1 MKTVKSIIKNTLFSF
16 VIFLLF
22 TSCIVGLGPAIDLMA
37 PEVTLDSHSNNDSVP
52 ESFVLYGTA
61 TDNEAVSKITISFED
76 AEMYY
81 QIVPGESTWQKKN
94 QKTGDWKAIQNDSN
108 NYCNQVNGTW
118 NWSVVIDTDDKTSAK
133 TDSTFTFT
141 IIVYDKLGNSTK
153 KSKVDCSVVLDTSN
167 PSVSIYK
174 PELFEGTYESIVAST
189 SGYETKDGNV
199 ISRLLNGDIIF
210 SGRISNSVS
219 FKGMKIE
226 FDNGKLKSGINKT
239 TGLSAVTS
247 IEDILNL
254 GTESSLGDST
264 APTVYYSKLIEKSDL
279 KEWTLKVSPEE
290 WATSESGIA
299 NGLNTG
305 KHIIRV
311 VTTALSSSGSWERK
325 VIGYFLWYPEADIPW
340 LTVSVGDESFTDS
353 EFVRTECYPGSNIS
367 GIAQDDDEIQSF
379 VTRVY
384 KLSGSNTFT
393 LYSATDYQNPVTHTI
408 SVDSPKY
415 AAWTMKVPTETGV
428 YKLEMELKDKTG
440 NSVIEERY
448 FKSSDVGAPNIT
460 ITSPVNDTYAITNA
474 EGNIAFKASAVDNTK
489 LESFAFVWLNPKNSS
504 DPNNKIKYLTGTD
517 ANWAEATEDGWSDT
531 AGNKIFKIELN
542 DDGRTAYLDKTYNL
556 YENFGIDGEEVLLG
570 TQDFI
575 FRASDG
581 VNTCVTTLTL
591 SGDSLTPEVSF
602 NNISFG
608 SSTPQSLENN
618 IPSFEKSVTG
628 EKATI
633 TGTWSDKFTPNLNN
647 LEKIK
652 IFTVNWGGSDYDLE
666 KDNIKADG
674 TWEVKIKAPAGGG
687 TITAKIQDYAGNSK
701 TVQAAVNIETADLSL
716 SRIGCENDDGAY
728 KAGSE
733 IIVTLNFSKN
743 TDVELGSELKLPYLV
758 LNNGGKAVYI
768 NETASQIITTGSG
781 STIHRY
787 KYIVSESDR
796 DVENLGVSG
805 IVLNGAVWK
814 DSKVENEFTFFKETS
829 NADGSRDI
837 NLQDGNSLEKTRAIK
852 IDNTKPAV
860 SSINVFSS
868 GSSGNY
874 YKEGDSILLLLNFTE
889 NVTVTN
895 YSSLSLNF
903 AHGKSSDLN
912 SATLSGSNGIIFTHK
927 VEAGENTSQFK
938 LNDSSPFI
946 NTGVIVTDSAGN
958 DLAWDSITTGNIT
971 ITNFD
976 KVIIDTTPPFAPKFM
991 NADGTTTWNPS
1002 SIILDNE
1009 GTSFTLQK
1017 QNYDVNSM
1025 EYSVDNGTTWVTYS
1039 GKVDLKNNGSYTV
1052 IARATDN
1059 AGNVSVKSSPDITF
1073 TIDKGE
1079 LLSKITADTSSGSYG
1094 VGKTITG
1101 RIEFRKAVT
1110 IPKGAK
1116 VTLNIANSNEKIN
1129 KRDCDITECID
1140 SSKNSTKFTFA
1151 YTVVEGDA
1159 IDKLDVIELALGNVT
1174 VDGKT
1179 VDINNPDESSEK
1191 RFKNNRTI
1199 KIDGIAP
1206 KISGNPTMS
1215 GTKLTIPFDSVIS
1228 KGSGSILITYD
1239 TTVENNEFHVPAV
1252 LTASEYS
1259 ELEAI
1264 FKDQNSAVKLSD
1276 YYKQGTNGAKVSGD
1290 TLVNDTSTKYILNKT
1305 KTDNGITTID
1315 DTNQEL
1321 VDAFKAAGKHQVTVP
1336 VIADEVSLSNDK
1348 KTMIVDLSSTYAVP
1362 VKGAVYSITIPDGL
1376 VIDEVNNKYVATK
1389 SYSVTVSGVE
1399 KPEII
1404 IIKPSY
1410 SITNTGNTKAAS
1422 VNMEDVQSATMY
1434 ITCRTPGAK
1443 INYGLNSV
1451 KSTEKI
1457 INSNPILDV
1466 KTGNV
1471 ITNLDGYTRTNDP
1484 IAPTEIT
1491 TNYSKA
1497 VLLGNSDNVS
1507 TYGEATGLKFAIAAR
1522 TSKNDVSSE
1531 ISYEYATRT
1540 VLKFY
1545 LHHYRDSGNDSTGD
1559 STTGNEKIR
1568 NMRIWLTGG
1577 DSDSGPNS
1585 LETFPLAWND
1595 SSKFKLMAGDK
1606 TNPSSTDDKISMYGS
1621 WWWVSWDITS
1631 ATYIGF
1637 VAGNVPEDANTSGPD
1652 YWFVSD
1658 YLWTL
1663 NKSQY
1668 PLYPGETLLM
1678 AAHGD
1683 EDKWDNKTLRQD
1695 SNYNNYWYFIPY
1707 GARFSFRA
1715 DKKITR

>member
-1 MKTVKSIIKNTLFSF
+1 MNKIIKNKLIYVSTFLIS
-16 VIFLLF
+16 FLLF
-22 TSCIVGLGPAIDLMA
+22 SSCIVGLGPAIDLMA

-108 NYCNQVNGTW
+108 NYCKQVNGTW
-118 NWSVVIDTDDKTSAK
+118 NWSVTIDTDDKTSAK

-199 ISRLLNGDIIF
+199 ISRLLNGDITF

-279 KEWTLKVSPEE
+279 KEWTLTVSPEE

-325 VIGYFLWYPEADIPW
+325 VVGYFLWYPEADVPW
-340 LTVSVGDESFTDS
+340 LTVSVGDVSFTDS
-353 EFVRTECYPGSNIS
+353 ESVGTECYPGSNIS

-384 KLSGSNTFT
+384 KLSGSSTFT

-860 SSINVFSS
+860 SSINVLSS

-1017 QNYDVNSM
+1017 QNDDVNSM

-1159 IDKLDVIELALGNVT
+1159 IDELDVIELALGNVT

-1191 RFKNNRTI
+1191 RFKKNRTI

-1206 KISGNPTMS
+1206 KISGTPSIS
-1215 GTKLTIPFDSVIS
+1215 GTTMTIEFDSAVS
-1228 KGSGSILITYD
+1228 KGSGSIEIEY
-1239 TTVENNEFHVPAV
+1239 VNENSDNGQKFHVPAV

-1259 ELEAI
+1259 ELKAI
-1264 FKDQNSAVKLSD
+1264 FAAQNPAVTLSM
-1276 YYKQGTNGAKVSGD
+1276 YYEQGTNGAKVSGN
-1290 TLVNDTSTKYILNKT
+1290 TLVNDTSTKYTLKINKT
-1305 KTDNGITTID
+1305 DSGVESISDTDSNLVKAFITA
-1315 DTNQEL
+1315 N
-1321 VDAFKAAGKHQVTVP
+1321 KHKVTVP
-1336 VIADEVSLSNDK
+1336 VIADEVTLSADNK
-1348 KTMIVDLSSTYAVP
+1348 SIKVELSSTYALP
-1362 VKGAVYSITIPDGL
+1362 VKGA
-1376 VIDEVNNKYVATK
+1376 N
-1389 SYSVTVSGVE
+1389 YSVTIPAGFVSDDVNNPNATVTEKVQAPGVE
-1399 KPEII
+1399 KPEIRI
-1404 IIKPSY
+1404 YKPSY
-1410 SITNTGNTKAAS
+1410 SITNPGNTTGATVS
-1422 VNMEDVQSATMY
+1422 MTDVQTATMF
-1434 ITCRTPGAK
+1434 ITCRTPGAT
-1443 INYGLNSV
+1443 INYGKTSDSNAATVAYNSN
-1451 KSTEKI
+1451 STTARKEVLVH
-1457 INSNPILDV
+1457 SNPI
-1466 KTGNV
+1466 
-1471 ITNLDGYTRTNDP
+1471 
-1484 IAPTEIT
+1484 
-1491 TNYSKA
+1491 
-1497 VLLGNSDNVS
+1497 NVS
-1507 TYGEATGLKFAIAAR
+1507 TTKTGDVTIPTVKSSNYTSNTAVDLGSDDSLKVNSFTGAQGLKIAITAQANKDGID
-1522 TSKNDVSSE
+1522 SDL
-1531 ISYEYATRT
+1531 SYEYATRT
-1540 VLKFY
+1540 VVKFN
-1545 LHHYRDSGNDSTGD
+1545 LQHHRDAIGN
-1559 STTGNEKIR
+1559 TTAKNSLTFKDLR
-1568 NMRIWLTGG
+1568 VWLTGG
-1577 DSDSGPNS
+1577 DSTSGPNAS
-1585 LETFPLAWND
+1585 SSFPLAWSD
-1595 SSKFKLMAGDK
+1595 SSKFKLMEGK
-1606 TNPSSTDDKISMYGS
+1606 HTGSTTDDKESMYGK

-1631 ATYIGF
+1631 TTYIGF
-1637 VAGNVPEDANTSGPD
+1637 VIGDVPSDANTNGPTFWYLGD
-1652 YWFVSD
+1652 YH
-1658 YLWTL
+1658 WTL
-1663 NKSQY
+1663 IKEDY
-1668 PLYPGETLLM
+1668 PLYPGECLFM
-1678 AAHGD
+1678 EAKD
-1683 EDKWDNKTLRQD
+1683 ETGSDGK
-1695 SNYNNYWYFIPY
+1695 SVSIPY
-1707 GARFSFRA
+1707 GAQFSFNQTKVVSRE
-1715 DKKITR
+1715 